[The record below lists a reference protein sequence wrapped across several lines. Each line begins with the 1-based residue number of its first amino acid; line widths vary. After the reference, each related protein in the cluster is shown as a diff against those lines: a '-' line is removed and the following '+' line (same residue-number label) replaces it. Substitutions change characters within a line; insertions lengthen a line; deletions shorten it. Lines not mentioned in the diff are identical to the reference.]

1 MTMTLEEYGELSKTA
16 LVHCEPLIDKREA
29 NALADKIGTLC
40 EESGHDN
47 ATVLFALHAIMLLII
62 KQWVAASALGTE
74 KN

>member
-1 MTMTLEEYGELSKTA
+1 MTMTLEEYGELSKAA
-16 LVHCEPLIDKREA
+16 LVQCEPVIDRRET

-47 ATVLFALHAIMLLII
+47 ATVLFALHTIMLPII
-62 KQWVAASALGTE
+62 KQWVAASESEME